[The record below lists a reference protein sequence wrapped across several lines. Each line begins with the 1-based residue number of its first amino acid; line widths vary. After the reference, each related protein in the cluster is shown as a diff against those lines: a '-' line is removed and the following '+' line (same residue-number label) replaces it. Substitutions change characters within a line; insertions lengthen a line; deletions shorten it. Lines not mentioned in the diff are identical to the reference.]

1 MVKFGEKLSALKVP
15 RFSKSYVSYDLLKSY
30 IDQIVDFEKTGDLV
44 NANSRTETF
53 VMVLSEDLN
62 VIEHTYSKTLKELS
76 DSLKTSV
83 EEDVDTLVAATAFAG
98 ELEGQLNAGSKDEAA
113 LKSFVEF
120 SKKLEDLNRYCLVN
134 NEGVR
139 KIIKKYEKCVTV
151 RSLADFFKNEQKN
164 KTFCTYTDVGSLNVA
179 LKDRERTL
187 STAIRNRSSILDHYI
202 KSTKGLSG
210 LLDKYSAGDPGE
222 SLKPH
227 LRCCEY
233 SIRFTC
239 FEVAVDKD
247 SDKTLNGS
255 SKQDACAYYTQR
267 CFWKWLPCGSYL
279 HRWLFVTASISLIAA
294 GVVLIFVY
302 GIKPAR
308 METMTIIGVLLSF
321 LLGIANGANDIANSV
336 GTSVGAK
343 ALTLKQA
350 IFWGIIFEFFGAIFM
365 GTEVAKQI
373 AKGIIDPGA
382 YQTNPSTGDCDGPR
396 TFSVGMLAVLFG
408 AGSTTLLAT
417 VYGLPISATHGIIGG
432 LVAVGLMSRGV
443 ESLGIAPLLSTMA
456 AWVLS
461 PLVGAIASG
470 LMHAVIQLVV
480 YGDNISTE
488 SVPARSEALQPV
500 FLGFGVAI
508 STAFLLT
515 KGPSLIKVKPLGV
528 AILVAVGVAVLF
540 GCVLAL
546 YRKFKKNGKDHDDPA
561 SENGNDGLSSDK
573 LNVEMAPK
581 IESPLSTPREQ
592 EGGNAVNLIRIGD
605 TDPEAKTRFRDAQN
619 REAAEKHFVPLLILS
634 ALTVAFA
641 HGGNDVGNAIGPL
654 AVIIEVKDFGKLN
667 GTPSIDILLLLLG
680 AFSFATGI
688 ALLGTRTIITVG
700 TKITALTPSK
710 SFATQLGAAVAV
722 LLSTSLGLPVS
733 TSHCLVGSIVG
744 VGISSKLV
752 ELRRKYACGDS
763 TVSVVETNA
772 QLDFAMLLKI
782 LNGWLVT
789 IPAAML
795 TAMVAYAVLI
805 GFFVDGNLPRG
816 SIISTTTLIRISNTS
831 SVNSTVLS
839 CPY

>member
-461 PLVGAIASG
+461 PLVGAVSATHWWNVPGRVAMTQLGEFFNSNF
-470 LMHAVIQLVV
+470 AVK
-480 YGDNISTE
+480 GNM
-488 SVPARSEALQPV
+488 
-500 FLGFGVAI
+500 
-508 STAFLLT
+508 AFVGQSLL
-515 KGPSLIKVKPLGV
+515 SN
-528 AILVAVGVAVLF
+528 ANVG
-540 GCVLAL
+540 
-546 YRKFKKNGKDHDDPA
+546 
-561 SENGNDGLSSDK
+561 SI
-573 LNVEMAPK
+573 M
-581 IESPLSTPREQ
+581 PLSRASSFNGSVQGSKSRTFE
-592 EGGNAVNLIRIGD
+592 NAFWRDGRLLWA
-605 TDPEAKTRFRDAQN
+605 AKIAVAPPKECPAIINVSVFR
-619 REAAEKHFVPLLILS
+619 HF
-634 ALTVAFA
+634 
-641 HGGNDVGNAIGPL
+641 
-654 AVIIEVKDFGKLN
+654 K
-667 GTPSIDILLLLLG
+667 
-680 AFSFATGI
+680 I
-688 ALLGTRTIITVG
+688 ALLFDN
-700 TKITALTPSK
+700 A
-710 SFATQLGAAVAV
+710 
-722 LLSTSLGLPVS
+722 
-733 TSHCLVGSIVG
+733 
-744 VGISSKLV
+744 SS
-752 ELRRKYACGDS
+752 
-763 TVSVVETNA
+763 
-772 QLDFAMLLKI
+772 
-782 LNGWLVT
+782 
-789 IPAAML
+789 
-795 TAMVAYAVLI
+795 
-805 GFFVDGNLPRG
+805 
-816 SIISTTTLIRISNTS
+816 
-831 SVNSTVLS
+831 
-839 CPY
+839 